1 MEQKKKKQEDVLV
14 VRDEKTGEISVVAG
28 LDARGYPKRAQAK
41 AEHSQEF
48 LRFDRHGDAIDNFF
62 KNFYRQCKEPT
73 RFGFY
78 RVAADTVEALLPVIK
93 DLLRDPA
100 ANAELLAPHK
110 VDTSAHQQ
118 AEEQQATEEAKKEN
132 AETETEGQQAAEEVK
147 RENAGTETEEQQTAE
162 EAKKENAE
170 TETEEQQAEEEVKKE
185 NAETEAEEQQAA
197 EEVKRENAETEIEE
211 QQNAEEV
218 KKENAETETEE
229 QQAAEEAK
237 KENAGTETEEQQNAE
252 EAKKENAE
260 TEAEGQQAAEAKREN
275 AGTDAEEH
283 QVAEEVKKENAETET
298 EGQQAAEEA
307 KRENTEENNV
317 EQKTDEKME
326 KMKLKNQE
334 QQPQA
339 AESQAVQGQEPAQ
352 DGQPQ
357 AKTQRPNLIADGDVD
372 WKELERFGVKKE
384 NLSEKDMKAL
394 MNYGKTN
401 LVTVNPTFGGDSYE
415 LQARLSFQK
424 TEDGKMKLAPHF
436 VRHEPRLDI
445 PYNGYTFTDEDKKNL
460 KQTGNLGRLVDVA
473 DTKTG
478 EMRPSYISID
488 RLTNEIVDIPA
499 SKVRIPDRI
508 GLTELLKPEQDILRA
523 GLALPKEVTLK
534 NGRKFEAVLQVSAEK
549 RDVEFVPEHL
559 WQGQSQRRG
568 NGQEKKQK
576 SPETPDTPGQQQKE
590 DGNQENGQRRNRS
603 WTNEDGSIR
612 PIGKWKDDKFT
623 EQQKADYVAGKVV
636 VLANAKDDQGQPC
649 TKYLKFDREK
659 GRPLTYSANPDL
671 AQTVAPSNESRTQLA
686 VNNEGKTN
694 EATKHLKE
702 PLTQGQTAPK
712 DDAQK
717 QQQEKP
723 KKSKGMKVS

>member
-1 MEQKKKKQEDVLV
+1 MGGCGQACSITNKINQSMEQKKKKEEDVLV

-28 LDARGYPKRAQAK
+28 LDGKGYPKRAQAK

-48 LRFDRHGDAIDNFF
+48 LHFDRHGDAIDNFF

-78 RVAADTVEALLPVIK
+78 RVAADMVEALLPVIK

-110 VDTSAHQQ
+110 VDTSAYQQ
-118 AEEQQATEEAKKEN
+118 QSEAQ
-132 AETETEGQQAAEEVK
+132 TEGQMPE
-147 RENAGTETEEQQTAE
+147 
-162 EAKKENAE
+162 
-170 TETEEQQAEEEVKKE
+170 
-185 NAETEAEEQQAA
+185 A
-197 EEVKRENAETEIEE
+197 EEVKRENAEEVEQKADETTE
-211 QQNAEEV
+211 QQS
-218 KKENAETETEE
+218 
-229 QQAAEEAK
+229 EA
-237 KENAGTETEEQQNAE
+237 QI
-252 EAKKENAE
+252 
-260 TEAEGQQAAEAKREN
+260 EGQMPE
-275 AGTDAEEH
+275 
-283 QVAEEVKKENAETET
+283 
-298 EGQQAAEEA
+298 AEEA
-307 KRENTEENNV
+307 KRENAEDV
-317 EQKTDEKME
+317 EQKADETTEQQSEVQIEGQMPEAEEAKRENAEDVEQKADETTEQQSEAQIEGQMPEAEKAKRENTQENDVEQQTNEKME
-326 KMKLKNQE
+326 EMKQKNQE
-334 QQPQA
+334 Q
-339 AESQAVQGQEPAQ
+339 
-352 DGQPQ
+352 QPQ

-394 MNYGKTN
+394 MNYGKTD

-424 TEDGKMKLAPHF
+424 TEDGKLKLAPHF

-445 PYNGYTFTDEDKKNL
+445 PHNGYTFTDEDKKNL

-508 GLTELLKPEQDILRA
+508 GLTELSEQEKDILRA
-523 GLALPKEVTLK
+523 GFALPKEVTLR
-534 NGRKFEAVLQVSAEK
+534 NGRKFEALLQVNADR
-549 RDVEFVPEHL
+549 RDVEFVPG
-559 WQGQSQRRG
+559 QPRQQQSQRQG
-568 NGQEKKQK
+568 NGQEKKQ
-576 SPETPDTPGQQQKE
+576 ENPDTAGQQQKE
-590 DGNQENGQRRNRS
+590 AWSQENGQRRNRS

-612 PIGKWKDDKFT
+612 PIGKWKDDIFT
-623 EQQKADYVAGKVV
+623 EQQKADYVAGKTV

-649 TKYLKFDREK
+649 TKYLKFNREK
-659 GRPLTYSANPDL
+659 GRPLTYSENPDL

-712 DDAQK
+712 DDAQQK
-717 QQQEKP
+717 QQT

>member
-1 MEQKKKKQEDVLV
+1 MEQKKKKEEDVLV

-28 LDARGYPKRAQAK
+28 LDGKGYPKRIPPK

-62 KNFYRQCKEPT
+62 RNFYRQCKEPT

-78 RVAADTVEALLPVIK
+78 RVAADMVEALLPVIK

-110 VDTSAHQQ
+110 VDTSAYQQ

-132 AETETEGQQAAEEVK
+132 AETETEEQQAAEEVK
-147 RENAGTETEEQQTAE
+147 KENTETETEEQQATE
-162 EAKKENAE
+162 EVKKENAE
-170 TETEEQQAEEEVKKE
+170 TETEEQQA
-185 NAETEAEEQQAA
+185 
-197 EEVKRENAETEIEE
+197 
-211 QQNAEEV
+211 AEEV

-229 QQAAEEAK
+229 QQAAEE
-237 KENAGTETEEQQNAE
+237 
-252 EAKKENAE
+252 
-260 TEAEGQQAAEAKREN
+260 
-275 AGTDAEEH
+275 
-283 QVAEEVKKENAETET
+283 VKKENAETET
-298 EGQQAAEEA
+298 EEQQAAEEVKRENAETEAVEQQAAEEA
-307 KRENTEENNV
+307 KRENTEEDNV
-317 EQKTDEKME
+317 EQQTNEKME
-326 KMKLKNQE
+326 EMKQENQE

-339 AESQAVQGQEPAQ
+339 TETQAVQGQEPAQ
-352 DGQPQ
+352 DGKPQ

-372 WKELERFGVKKE
+372 WKELERFGVKRE

-424 TEDGKMKLAPHF
+424 TEDGALKLTPHF

-445 PYNGYTFTDEDKKNL
+445 PHNGYTFTDEDKKKL

-499 SKVRIPDRI
+499 SKIRIPDRI

-549 RDVEFVPEHL
+549 RDVEFVPEYL

-568 NGQEKKQK
+568 NGQEKKQQ
-576 SPETPDTPGQQQKE
+576 SPEAPDAPGQQQKE
-590 DGNQENGQRRNRS
+590 AGSQENGQRRNRS

-612 PIGKWKDDKFT
+612 PIGKWKDDIFT
-623 EQQKADYVAGKVV
+623 EQQKADYVAGKTV

-649 TKYLKFDREK
+649 TKYLKFNREK
-659 GRPLTYSANPDL
+659 GRPLTYSENPDL

-712 DDAQK
+712 DDAQQK
-717 QQQEKP
+717 QQT

>member
-1 MEQKKKKQEDVLV
+1 MEQKKKKEEDVLV

-28 LDARGYPKRAQAK
+28 LDAKGYPKRAQAK

-78 RVAADTVEALLPVIK
+78 RVAADMVEALLPVIK

-110 VDTSAHQQ
+110 VDTSAYQQ
-118 AEEQQATEEAKKEN
+118 AEE
-132 AETETEGQQAAEEVK
+132 QQAAEEVK
-147 RENAGTETEEQQTAE
+147 R
-162 EAKKENAE
+162 ENAE

-185 NAETEAEEQQAA
+185 NAETETEEQQAA
-197 EEVKRENAETEIEE
+197 EEVKR
-211 QQNAEEV
+211 
-218 KKENAETETEE
+218 ENAETETEE

-237 KENAGTETEEQQNAE
+237 KENAETETEEHQTAE
-252 EAKKENAE
+252 EAKKENAGTE
-260 TEAEGQQAAEAKREN
+260 TEGQQAAEEA
-275 AGTDAEEH
+275 
-283 QVAEEVKKENAETET
+283 KKENAETET

-307 KRENTEENNV
+307 KKENTEENNV
-317 EQKTDEKME
+317 EQQTNEKME
-326 KMKLKNQE
+326 KMKQKNQE

-339 AESQAVQGQEPAQ
+339 AETQAVQGQEPAQ

-445 PYNGYTFTDEDKKNL
+445 PHNGYTFTDEDKKKL

-499 SKVRIPDRI
+499 SKIRIPDRI

-549 RDVEFVPEHL
+549 RDVEFVPEYL

-576 SPETPDTPGQQQKE
+576 SPEVPDTPGQQQKE

-659 GRPLTYSANPDL
+659 GRPLTYSENPDL

-712 DDAQK
+712 DDAQQK
-717 QQQEKP
+717 QQT

>member
-48 LRFDRHGDAIDNFF
+48 LRFDRHGDAIDNFMR
-62 KNFYRQCKEPT
+62 NFYRQCKEPT

-78 RVAADTVEALLPVIK
+78 RVAAETVEALLPVIK
-93 DLLRDPA
+93 DLLKDPV
-100 ANAELLAPHK
+100 ANADLLAPHK
-110 VDTSAHQQ
+110 VDTSAYQQ
-118 AEEQQATEEAKKEN
+118 AEEQQTTEEA
-132 AETETEGQQAAEEVK
+132 
-147 RENAGTETEEQQTAE
+147 
-162 EAKKENAE
+162 
-170 TETEEQQAEEEVKKE
+170 KKE
-185 NAETEAEEQQAA
+185 NAETEAEEQQVA
-197 EEVKRENAETEIEE
+197 EEVKRENAETE
-211 QQNAEEV
+211 
-218 KKENAETETEE
+218 
-229 QQAAEEAK
+229 
-237 KENAGTETEEQQNAE
+237 
-252 EAKKENAE
+252 
-260 TEAEGQQAAEAKREN
+260 AEGQQ
-275 AGTDAEEH
+275 
-283 QVAEEVKKENAETET
+283 VAEK
-298 EGQQAAEEA
+298 A

-326 KMKLKNQE
+326 EMKQKNQE

-339 AESQAVQGQEPAQ
+339 AETQTAQGQQPVQE
-352 DGQPQ
+352 GQAQ
-357 AKTQRPNLIADGDVD
+357 AKPEKPNLIADSDVD
-372 WKELERFGVKKE
+372 WKELEQFGVKRE

-394 MNYGKTN
+394 MNYGKTR
-401 LVTVNPTFGGDSYE
+401 LVTVEPVLGGERYE
-415 LQARLSFQK
+415 LQARLSLQK
-424 TEDGKMKLAPHF
+424 AEDGKLKLTPHF
-436 VRHEPRLDI
+436 VRHEPRLDV
-445 PYNGYTFTDEDKKNL
+445 PYNGYTFTDEDKQAL
-460 KQTGNLGRLVDVA
+460 KQTGNLGKLVSVA

-478 EMRPSYISID
+478 EMRLAYVSID
-488 RLTNEIVDIPA
+488 RLTNEIVDVPTN
-499 SKVRIPDRI
+499 KVRIPNRI
-508 GLTELLKPEQDILRA
+508 GLTELSKAEQEILRA

-534 NGRKFEAVLQVSAEK
+534 GGRKFEAMLQVNADK

-576 SPETPDTPGQQQKE
+576 SPEAPDATGQQQKE

-636 VLANAKDDQGQPC
+636 VLANAKDDKGQPC

-659 GRPLTYSANPDL
+659 GRPLTYSENPDL

-694 EATKHLKE
+694 EATRHVKE
-702 PLTQGQTAPK
+702 PLQQGQTAPK
-712 DDAQK
+712 DDVQK

>member
-48 LRFDRHGDAIDNFF
+48 LRFDRHGDAIDNFMR
-62 KNFYRQCKEPT
+62 NFYRQCKEPT

-93 DLLRDPA
+93 DLLKDPV
-100 ANAELLAPHK
+100 ANADLLAPHK
-110 VDTSAHQQ
+110 VDTSAYQQ
-118 AEEQQATEEAKKEN
+118 
-132 AETETEGQQAAEEVK
+132 
-147 RENAGTETEEQQTAE
+147 
-162 EAKKENAE
+162 
-170 TETEEQQAEEEVKKE
+170 
-185 NAETEAEEQQAA
+185 AEEQQAA
-197 EEVKRENAETEIEE
+197 EEVKKENGETEAEE
-211 QQNAEEV
+211 QQTTEEV
-218 KKENAETETEE
+218 KRENTETGTEE
-229 QQAAEEAK
+229 QQ
-237 KENAGTETEEQQNAE
+237 TTEE
-252 EAKKENAE
+252 
-260 TEAEGQQAAEAKREN
+260 
-275 AGTDAEEH
+275 
-283 QVAEEVKKENAETET
+283 V
-298 EGQQAAEEA
+298 

-326 KMKLKNQE
+326 EMKQKNQE
-334 QQPQA
+334 QQQTAETQA
-339 AESQAVQGQEPAQ
+339 AQGQEPAQ
-352 DGQPQ
+352 DGQTQTKPQ
-357 AKTQRPNLIADGDVD
+357 RANLIADSDVD
-372 WKELERFGVKKE
+372 WKELEQFGVKRE

-394 MNYGKTN
+394 MNYGKTR
-401 LVTVNPTFGGDSYE
+401 LVTVEPVLGGERYE
-415 LQARLSFQK
+415 LQARLSLQK
-424 TEDGKMKLAPHF
+424 AEDGKLKLTPHF
-436 VRHEPRLDI
+436 VRHEPRLDV
-445 PYNGYTFTDEDKKNL
+445 PYNGYTFTDEDKQAL
-460 KQTGNLGRLVDVA
+460 KQTGNLGKLVNVA

-478 EMRPSYISID
+478 EMRLAYVSID
-488 RLTNEIVDIPA
+488 RLTNEIVDVPTN
-499 SKVRIPDRI
+499 KVRIPNRI
-508 GLTELLKPEQDILRA
+508 GLTELSKAEQEILRA

-534 NGRKFEAVLQVSAEK
+534 GGRKFEAMLQVNADK

-576 SPETPDTPGQQQKE
+576 SPEAPDATGQQQKE

-636 VLANAKDDQGQPC
+636 VLANAKDDKGQPC

-659 GRPLTYSANPDL
+659 GRPLTYSENPDL

-694 EATKHLKE
+694 EATRHVKE
-702 PLTQGQTAPK
+702 PLQQGQTAPK

>member
-28 LDARGYPKRAQAK
+28 LDGKGYPKRIPPK

-62 KNFYRQCKEPT
+62 RNFYRQCKEPT

-78 RVAADTVEALLPVIK
+78 RVAADMVEALLPVIK

-110 VDTSAHQQ
+110 VDTSAYQQ
-118 AEEQQATEEAKKEN
+118 
-132 AETETEGQQAAEEVK
+132 
-147 RENAGTETEEQQTAE
+147 
-162 EAKKENAE
+162 
-170 TETEEQQAEEEVKKE
+170 
-185 NAETEAEEQQAA
+185 AEEQQAA
-197 EEVKRENAETEIEE
+197 EEA
-211 QQNAEEV
+211 

-237 KENAGTETEEQQNAE
+237 
-252 EAKKENAE
+252 
-260 TEAEGQQAAEAKREN
+260 R
-275 AGTDAEEH
+275 
-283 QVAEEVKKENAETET
+283 ENAETET
-298 EGQQAAEEA
+298 EEQQAAEEVKRENAETEAVEQQAAEEA
-307 KRENTEENNV
+307 KRENTEEDNV
-317 EQKTDEKME
+317 EQQTNEKIE
-326 KMKLKNQE
+326 EMKQENLE
-334 QQPQA
+334 QQP
-339 AESQAVQGQEPAQ
+339 QAVQGQEPAQ

-424 TEDGKMKLAPHF
+424 TEDGALKLTPHF

-445 PYNGYTFTDEDKKNL
+445 PHNGYTFTDEDKKKL

-499 SKVRIPDRI
+499 SKIRIPDRI

-549 RDVEFVPEHL
+549 RDVEFVPEYL

-568 NGQEKKQK
+568 NGQEKKQQ
-576 SPETPDTPGQQQKE
+576 SPEAPDAPGQQQKE
-590 DGNQENGQRRNRS
+590 AGSQENGQRRNRS

-623 EQQKADYVAGKVV
+623 EQQKADYVAGKTV

-649 TKYLKFDREK
+649 TKYLKFNREK
-659 GRPLTYSANPDL
+659 GRPLTYSENPDL

-712 DDAQK
+712 DDAQQK
-717 QQQEKP
+717 QQT

>member
-41 AEHSQEF
+41 AENSQEF
-48 LRFDRHGDAIDNFF
+48 LRFDRHGDAIDNFMR
-62 KNFYRQCKEPT
+62 NFYRQCKEPT

-93 DLLRDPA
+93 DLLKDPV
-100 ANAELLAPHK
+100 ANADLLAPHK
-110 VDTSAHQQ
+110 VDTSAYQQ
-118 AEEQQATEEAKKEN
+118 TEE
-132 AETETEGQQAAEEVK
+132 QQAAEEVK
-147 RENAGTETEEQQTAE
+147 KENTETET
-162 EAKKENAE
+162 
-170 TETEEQQAEEEVKKE
+170 
-185 NAETEAEEQQAA
+185 EEQQAA
-197 EEVKRENAETEIEE
+197 EEVKRENGETEAEE
-211 QQNAEEV
+211 QQITEEV
-218 KKENAETETEE
+218 KIENGETEAEE
-229 QQAAEEAK
+229 QQI
-237 KENAGTETEEQQNAE
+237 TEEV
-252 EAKKENAE
+252 KRENAE
-260 TEAEGQQAAEAKREN
+260 TEAEGQQ
-275 AGTDAEEH
+275 
-283 QVAEEVKKENAETET
+283 VAEK
-298 EGQQAAEEA
+298 A

-326 KMKLKNQE
+326 EMKQKNQE

-339 AESQAVQGQEPAQ
+339 AETQTAQGQQPPQE
-352 DGQPQ
+352 GQAQ
-357 AKTQRPNLIADGDVD
+357 AKPEKPNLIADSDVD
-372 WKELERFGVKKE
+372 WKELEKFGVKRE

-394 MNYGKTN
+394 MNYGKTR
-401 LVTVNPTFGGDSYE
+401 LVTVEPVLGGERYE
-415 LQARLSFQK
+415 LQARLSLQK
-424 TEDGKMKLAPHF
+424 AEDGKLKLTPHF
-436 VRHEPRLDI
+436 VRHEPRLDV
-445 PYNGYTFTDEDKKNL
+445 PYNGYTFTDEDKQAL
-460 KQTGNLGRLVDVA
+460 KQTGNLGKLVNVA

-478 EMRPSYISID
+478 EMRLAYVSID
-488 RLTNEIVDIPA
+488 RLTNEIVDVPTN
-499 SKVRIPDRI
+499 KVRIPNRI
-508 GLTELLKPEQDILRA
+508 GLTELSKAEQEILRA

-534 NGRKFEAVLQVSAEK
+534 GGRKFEAMLQVNADK

-576 SPETPDTPGQQQKE
+576 SPEAPDATGQQQKE
-590 DGNQENGQRRNRS
+590 DGNQENGQRLNRS

-636 VLANAKDDQGQPC
+636 VLANAKDDKGQPC
-649 TKYLKFDREK
+649 TKYLKFNREK
-659 GRPLTYSANPDL
+659 GRPLTYSENPDL

-694 EATKHLKE
+694 EATRHVKE
-702 PLTQGQTAPK
+702 PLQQGQTAPK
-712 DDAQK
+712 DDTQK

>member
-28 LDARGYPKRAQAK
+28 LDGKGYPKRIPPK

-62 KNFYRQCKEPT
+62 RNFYRQCKEPT

-78 RVAADTVEALLPVIK
+78 RVAADMVEALLPVIK
-93 DLLRDPA
+93 DLLKDPV
-100 ANAELLAPHK
+100 ANADLLAPHK
-110 VDTSAHQQ
+110 VDTSAYQQ

-132 AETETEGQQAAEEVK
+132 AETEAEGQQAAEEVK
-147 RENAGTETEEQQTAE
+147 RENAETETEEQQTTEEAKKENAETEAEGQQAAE
-162 EAKKENAE
+162 EAKRENAETETEEQQATEEVKKENAE
-170 TETEEQQAEEEVKKE
+170 TETEEQQAE
-185 NAETEAEEQQAA
+185 
-197 EEVKRENAETEIEE
+197 
-211 QQNAEEV
+211 EEV

-237 KENAGTETEEQQNAE
+237 KENAGTEAEEQQA
-252 EAKKENAE
+252 AK
-260 TEAEGQQAAEAKREN
+260 EAKREN

-283 QVAEEVKKENAETET
+283 QVAEEAKKENAGTET
-298 EGQQAAEEA
+298 EEQQAAEEA
-307 KRENTEENNV
+307 KKENTEENNV
-317 EQKTDEKME
+317 EQQTNEKME
-326 KMKLKNQE
+326 KMKQKNQE
-334 QQPQA
+334 QQSQA

-499 SKVRIPDRI
+499 SKVCIPDRI

-576 SPETPDTPGQQQKE
+576 SPEAPDTTGQQQKE
-590 DGNQENGQRRNRS
+590 AGSQENGQHRNRS

-659 GRPLTYSANPDL
+659 GRPLTYSENPDL

-694 EATKHLKE
+694 EATRHVKE
-702 PLTQGQTAPK
+702 PLQQGQTAPK

>member
-41 AEHSQEF
+41 AEHTQEF
-48 LRFDRHGDAIDNFF
+48 LRFDRHGDAIDNFMR
-62 KNFYRQCKEPT
+62 NFYRQCKEPT

-93 DLLRDPA
+93 DLLKDPV
-100 ANAELLAPHK
+100 ANADLLAPHK
-110 VDTSAHQQ
+110 VDTSAYQQ
-118 AEEQQATEEAKKEN
+118 
-132 AETETEGQQAAEEVK
+132 
-147 RENAGTETEEQQTAE
+147 
-162 EAKKENAE
+162 
-170 TETEEQQAEEEVKKE
+170 
-185 NAETEAEEQQAA
+185 AEEQQAA
-197 EEVKRENAETEIEE
+197 EEV
-211 QQNAEEV
+211 
-218 KKENAETETEE
+218 
-229 QQAAEEAK
+229 
-237 KENAGTETEEQQNAE
+237 
-252 EAKKENAE
+252 
-260 TEAEGQQAAEAKREN
+260 
-275 AGTDAEEH
+275 
-283 QVAEEVKKENAETET
+283 
-298 EGQQAAEEA
+298 

-326 KMKLKNQE
+326 EMKQKNQE

-339 AESQAVQGQEPAQ
+339 TETQTQTAQGQQPAQ
-352 DGQPQ
+352 EGQAQ
-357 AKTQRPNLIADGDVD
+357 AKPEKPNLIADSDVD
-372 WKELERFGVKKE
+372 WKELEQFGVKKE

-394 MNYGKTN
+394 MNYGKTR
-401 LVTVNPTFGGDSYE
+401 LVTVEPVLGGERYE
-415 LQARLSFQK
+415 LQARLSLQRA
-424 TEDGKMKLAPHF
+424 EDGKLKLTPHF
-436 VRHEPRLDI
+436 VRHEPRLDV
-445 PYNGYTFTDEDKKNL
+445 PYNGYTFTDEDKQAL
-460 KQTGNLGRLVDVA
+460 KQTGNLGKLVNVA

-478 EMRPSYISID
+478 EMRLAYVSID
-488 RLTNEIVDIPA
+488 RLTNEIVDVPTN
-499 SKVRIPDRI
+499 KVRIPNRI
-508 GLTELLKPEQDILRA
+508 GLTELSKAEQEILRA

-534 NGRKFEAVLQVSAEK
+534 GGRKFEAMLQVNADK

-576 SPETPDTPGQQQKE
+576 SPEAPDATGQQQKE

-636 VLANAKDDQGQPC
+636 VLANAKDDKGQPC

-659 GRPLTYSANPDL
+659 GRPLTYSENPDL

-694 EATKHLKE
+694 EATRHVKE
-702 PLTQGQTAPK
+702 PLQQGQTAPK
-712 DDAQK
+712 DDTQK

>member
-48 LRFDRHGDAIDNFF
+48 LRFDRHGDAIDNFMR
-62 KNFYRQCKEPT
+62 NFYRQCKEPT

-93 DLLRDPA
+93 DLLKDPV
-100 ANAELLAPHK
+100 ANADLLAPHK
-110 VDTSAHQQ
+110 VDTSAYQQ
-118 AEEQQATEEAKKEN
+118 AEEQQT
-132 AETETEGQQAAEEVK
+132 T
-147 RENAGTETEEQQTAE
+147 E

-170 TETEEQQAEEEVKKE
+170 TETEEQQ
-185 NAETEAEEQQAA
+185 T
-197 EEVKRENAETEIEE
+197 
-211 QQNAEEV
+211 AEEV

-229 QQAAEEAK
+229 QQAAEEVK
-237 KENAGTETEEQQNAE
+237 RENAETETEEQQ
-252 EAKKENAE
+252 
-260 TEAEGQQAAEAKREN
+260 T
-275 AGTDAEEH
+275 T
-283 QVAEEVKKENAETET
+283 EEVKKEKAETETEEQQAAEEAKREKAETET
-298 EGQQAAEEA
+298 EGQQAAEKV

-326 KMKLKNQE
+326 EMKQKNQE
-334 QQPQA
+334 QQQTAETQA
-339 AESQAVQGQEPAQ
+339 AQGQEPAQ
-352 DGQPQ
+352 DGQTQTKPQ
-357 AKTQRPNLIADGDVD
+357 RANLIADGDVD
-372 WKELERFGVKKE
+372 WKELEQFGVKRE

-394 MNYGKTN
+394 MNYGKTR
-401 LVTVNPTFGGDSYE
+401 LVTVEPVLGGERYE
-415 LQARLSFQK
+415 LQARLSLQK
-424 TEDGKMKLAPHF
+424 AEDGKLKLTPHF
-436 VRHEPRLDI
+436 VRHEPRLDV
-445 PYNGYTFTDEDKKNL
+445 PYNGYTFTDEDKQAL
-460 KQTGNLGRLVDVA
+460 KQTGNLGKLVNVA

-478 EMRPSYISID
+478 EMRLAYVSID
-488 RLTNEIVDIPA
+488 RLTNEIVDVPTN
-499 SKVRIPDRI
+499 KVRIPNRI
-508 GLTELLKPEQDILRA
+508 GLTELSKAEQEILRA

-534 NGRKFEAVLQVSAEK
+534 GGRKFEAMLQVNADK

-576 SPETPDTPGQQQKE
+576 SPEAPDATGQQQKE

-636 VLANAKDDQGQPC
+636 VLANAKDDKGQPC

-659 GRPLTYSANPDL
+659 GRPLTYSENPDL

-694 EATKHLKE
+694 EATRHVKE
-702 PLTQGQTAPK
+702 PLQQGQTAPK

>member
-1 MEQKKKKQEDVLV
+1 MEQKKKKEEDVLV

-28 LDARGYPKRAQAK
+28 LDGKGYPKRIPPK

-62 KNFYRQCKEPT
+62 RNFYRQCKEPT

-78 RVAADTVEALLPVIK
+78 RVAADMVEALLPVIK

-110 VDTSAHQQ
+110 VDTSAYQQ

-132 AETETEGQQAAEEVK
+132 AETETEEQQA
-147 RENAGTETEEQQTAE
+147 AE

-170 TETEEQQAEEEVKKE
+170 TETEEQQA
-185 NAETEAEEQQAA
+185 
-197 EEVKRENAETEIEE
+197 
-211 QQNAEEV
+211 AEEV

-237 KENAGTETEEQQNAE
+237 
-252 EAKKENAE
+252 
-260 TEAEGQQAAEAKREN
+260 R
-275 AGTDAEEH
+275 
-283 QVAEEVKKENAETET
+283 ENAETET
-298 EGQQAAEEA
+298 EEQQAAEEVKRENAETEAVEQQAAEEA
-307 KRENTEENNV
+307 KRENTEEDNV
-317 EQKTDEKME
+317 EQQTNEKIE
-326 KMKLKNQE
+326 EMKQENLE
-334 QQPQA
+334 QQP
-339 AESQAVQGQEPAQ
+339 QAVQGQEPAQ

-424 TEDGKMKLAPHF
+424 TEDGALKLTPHF

-445 PYNGYTFTDEDKKNL
+445 PHNGYTFTDEDKKKL

-549 RDVEFVPEHL
+549 RDVEFVPEYL

-568 NGQEKKQK
+568 NGQEKKQQ
-576 SPETPDTPGQQQKE
+576 SPEAPDAPGQQQKE
-590 DGNQENGQRRNRS
+590 AGSQENGQRRNRS

-612 PIGKWKDDKFT
+612 PIGKWKDDIFT
-623 EQQKADYVAGKVV
+623 EQQKADYVAGKTV

-649 TKYLKFDREK
+649 TKYLKFNREK
-659 GRPLTYSANPDL
+659 GRPLTYSENPDL

-712 DDAQK
+712 DDAQQK
-717 QQQEKP
+717 QQT